1 MAHGHS
7 HGGVACDGNHDKAKK
22 KKKKKK
28 KKGGRSN
35 NGSRGATSKSKKKKK
50 KKGKALAPMCDC
62 KKRGLPRHCCCHE
75 LCFGW
80 NGCGPRHNIK
90 HLPMFECTDKK
101 KYRPGQRRRHS
112 RCFYCYRNLGNWL
125 TAFFIL
131 IGLGG
136 AIAALVLYLAPCS
149 PNITYNTYLQ
159 NRTLTNSSVVKQTN
173 YNYDGANVVL
183 MLDFSGSIGNEWVSE
198 VESAEQVLS
207 YFKNNLDA
215 QAPFRAASIIWG
227 GDPAFMETSGSASN
241 WKAGGVDGSGTGEQA
256 KLTDD
261 IDLIDRA
268 LVYAKTYDTSGGTY
282 FKAPFF
288 WFQREIKERGTGAVD
303 IDPSNTHH
311 NFAVFITDGEASD
324 YTGKE

>member
-1 MAHGHS
+1 MVITTKPKRRKRKRRRKEVDPTTAVEVQHL
-7 HGGVACDGNHDKAKK
+7 NL
-22 KKKKKK
+22 
-28 KKGGRSN
+28 
-35 NGSRGATSKSKKKKK
+35 KKKKK

-268 LVYAKTYDTSGGTY
+268 LVYAKTYGTSGGTN